1 MPHQSLIH
9 PQLTTSPAPPF
20 QHLPPPDSL
29 QPPATHVPQQTQDAH
44 VHVSTHD
51 DWMHVSAS
59 EYFLAALA
67 LPEDDSAVP
76 HTHAQTDTPQSAAE
90 NEKNLSLSRMT
101 PQNSYV
107 TPGDTQMML
116 HKTGANDAH
125 DSAQTHGS
133 ASGTADTN
141 LDFTLVLPE
150 TKFLQHPA
158 TPYSI
163 LQHPAAPCSTRS
175 QPCADG
181 RFAVFEW
188 QAVYLANR

>member
-1 MPHQSLIH
+1 
-9 PQLTTSPAPPF
+9 
-20 QHLPPPDSL
+20 
-29 QPPATHVPQQTQDAH
+29 
-44 VHVSTHD
+44 
-51 DWMHVSAS
+51 MHVSAS

-90 NEKNLSLSRMT
+90 NEKNVSLSRMT

-150 TKFLQHPA
+150 TDSYKTLQHP
-158 TPYSI
+158 TVSCNT
-163 LQHPAAPCSTRS
+163 LQHPAARDRSLVLTEDSLCSNGKRYT
-175 QPCADG
+175 
-181 RFAVFEW
+181 W
-188 QAVYLANR
+188 QIDKEKINRGSVSCRIKKENMDEENTNYD